1 MPNLR
6 YNNQQKQQHQ
16 LNVSQAISNSTVDSY
31 RNQRPVL
38 PMCPMPISSSD
49 SDGHNIELQ
58 QSNTSNGHVQNPPS
72 FNLVKLFIKQKS
84 HSSDTCMDVSSGCWP
99 SDSSSSHEQ
108 KQRKKSMNDSGKGS
122 ALSRHDEDIETSFQ
136 YDSLDVAQQNQ
147 DNVGGKPKTNDL
159 YREVFDSPAYR
170 NLKECNLN
178 IKNFTM
184 RHNLNNNNSIER
196 DSLKETNTKS
206 DEASRTSDNITEIY
220 HKTKI
225 PLDVITRSIQTS
237 FINKERY
244 NLVPPSFLAQLNK
257 LGDKQKAPVYV
268 IYPNYTLPNLDF
280 VNNSTSDVILSPLGY
295 KEAFSTKKK
304 RPTSLI
310 DNENLKN
317 RDYKHVTD
325 WESLLSLLPTEYHN
339 YFTKNIPDVKSEDLS
354 SQRPLFCMVPPI
366 KKSRNFV
373 TCDCGNYIQTGE
385 YTTTELSSES
395 SHPPSSGYR
404 GSSTMLD
411 DSEINN
417 ENFAHHPY
425 ETNEVT
431 PDRPPTGRV
440 PRGILRRNNS
450 ANPKSGKSKRNSMIE
465 EMQQQHQFEKRR
477 SVQDPY
483 YMPEGH
489 NIIEEYI
496 SEMNDLEITERYNN
510 KLPNR
515 PHTSPHNNIH
525 DLSELE
531 INKAIQN
538 RLNHMNTT
546 FNRNQDDIEARMRA
560 ENFLCNVPKS
570 ELKYYAEIA
579 NLLETM
585 DNNSQNYDRLKLKN
599 DVSRAISKKVSFDNR
614 SNNHEYAAN
623 FLAAP
628 GKMFTTPPNSPNI
641 SVATSRMEHTS
652 KIDREKQEKINHNRF
667 KRLQIQW
674 ELLSK
679 DAETLQK
686 ELETKSAGSTPTSTG
701 GLPKSRIPRPV
712 SYPSPK

>member
-6 YNNQQKQQHQ
+6 YTQQNQ

-31 RNQRPVL
+31 RNPRPVL
-38 PMCPMPISSSD
+38 PMCPMPISSCD
-49 SDGHNIELQ
+49 SDGQNVELQ
-58 QSNTSNGHVQNPPS
+58 HSNISNGQVQNPPS

-99 SDSSSSHEQ
+99 SDSSSSHEH

-136 YDSLDVAQQNQ
+136 YDSLDVAQQHQ
-147 DNVGGKPKTNDL
+147 DNGTGGGGKAKTNDL

-206 DEASRTSDNITEIY
+206 DETSRTSENVTEIY

-225 PLDVITRSIQTS
+225 PLDAITRSIQTS
-237 FINKERY
+237 LISQERY
-244 NLVPPSFLAQLNK
+244 NLVPPSFLAKLNK

-268 IYPNYTLPNLDF
+268 IYPNYTLPDLDF
-280 VNNSTSDVILSPLGY
+280 VNAPSDIILSPLGY
-295 KEAFSTKKK
+295 KEAFSAKKK
-304 RPTSLI
+304 RPTSFVEA
-310 DNENLKN
+310 ENLKN
-317 RDYKHVTD
+317 IDYKHVAD
-325 WESLLSLLPTEYHN
+325 WKSLMTLLPTEYYK
-339 YFTKNIPDVKSEDLS
+339 YFKKNIPDDKSEDLS
-354 SQRPLFCMVPPI
+354 SQRPLFCMTPPI
-366 KKSRNFV
+366 KKSRTCA
-373 TCDCGNYIQTGE
+373 TCDCGNYIQT
-385 YTTTELSSES
+385 TDLSSES

-417 ENFAHHPY
+417 ESFAHHPFDLNDPTV
-425 ETNEVT
+425 E
-431 PDRPPTGRV
+431 RPPSGRT

-450 ANPKSGKSKRNSMIE
+450 ANQKGKPKRNSMIE
-465 EMQQQHQFEKRR
+465 EMQQQYQYEKRR

-489 NIIEEYI
+489 NIIQDYI
-496 SEMNDLEITERYNN
+496 AEMDDMEIAQRYKN

-515 PHTSPHNNIH
+515 PHTSPLN
-525 DLSELE
+525 DLHEFSELE
-531 INKAIQN
+531 INKAIHN
-538 RLNHMNTT
+538 RLNQMNTT
-546 FNRNQDDIEARMRA
+546 FNKTESDMEARIRA

-570 ELKYYAEIA
+570 ELKYYAEVA

-585 DNNSQNYDRLKLKN
+585 DDNTQNYDRVKLKN
-599 DVSRAISKKVSFDNR
+599 DVSRALSKKVSFIRNNSSHDN
-614 SNNHEYAAN
+614 NIEYSSN

-628 GKMFTTPPNSPNI
+628 TKMFTTPPNSPNM
-641 SVATSRMEHTS
+641 SVAVSRMEHA
-652 KIDREKQEKINHNRF
+652 KLDREKQEKINHNRF

-679 DAETLQK
+679 DAETLQR
-686 ELETKSAGSTPTSTG
+686 ELETKSGGSTPTSG